1 LRSLIL
7 ASTEI
12 CSALLRTQLIR
23 FLIAFLR
30 VQLKN
35 ALDTLVA
42 DQIRSE
48 EAFEKLV
55 HARDLWTQA
64 AAAAASEG

>member
-1 LRSLIL
+1 M
-7 ASTEI
+7 
-12 CSALLRTQLIR
+12 
-23 FLIAFLR
+23 

-48 EAFEKLV
+48 EASEKLV
-55 HARDLWTQA
+55 PARDLWTQA
-64 AAAAASEG
+64 AAAAASGG

>member
-1 LRSLIL
+1 
-7 ASTEI
+7 
-12 CSALLRTQLIR
+12 
-23 FLIAFLR
+23 LIAFLR

-35 ALDTLVA
+35 TLDTLVA